1 MGYHIRELKRAML
14 DAAFYVLYQDGHP
27 RSAVSCSIDDY
38 CHVHDTAMGEFRLI
52 DAADYSKIVF
62 FRLHDDLTVELLR
75 DLPPELSSAQNDSY
89 DPDLGLIDTS
99 APLPPR
105 AITMLA
111 NSLD

>member
-1 MGYHIRELKRAML
+1 
-14 DAAFYVLYQDGHP
+14 
-27 RSAVSCSIDDY
+27 
-38 CHVHDTAMGEFRLI
+38 MGEFRLI

-89 DPDLGLIDTS
+89 DPDRLIDTS